1 VKTAYRLTA
10 SKASAAPKKQGI
22 KEVGGAGK
30 KNLCFN
36 AEKTAKVVDIL
47 IAVAI
52 NFIVASFS

>member
-52 NFIVASFS
+52 N

>member
-30 KNLCFN
+30 KNLLCFN
-36 AEKTAKVVDIL
+36 AEKIAKVVDIL

-52 NFIVASFS
+52 N